1 MNDAVRKYLAGIGR
15 KGGKVGGKIGGLS
28 TSPMKVAAAREN
40 DKNGGRP
47 KKSSSK

>member
-1 MNDAVRKYLAGIGR
+1 MTPSESISLASEGKAGR
-15 KGGKVGGKIGGLS
+15 DGKIGGLS